1 MYAGKEKTLEQTF
14 SKIIRRWLWFL
25 VLATIVA
32 SAVAYASSMNSINIY
47 EATVRLLIGPGIN
60 SPNPDV
66 TALRAG
72 GQLMQTYAELAVTGP
87 FLQSLIDELNLG
99 ISPEELVRKFE
110 VKSNQETQILNI
122 RVFDPDATR
131 AIKIANAAAEALVRL
146 SPSGEEGSAT
156 QLENQMSTQAR
167 NIEQTIA
174 NTEARINDLEAQLQA
189 FGGQE
194 ASAENS
200 DHASQ
205 ELSDAE
211 ARLDKYEADLQVAT
225 DGKTQS
231 LINEEILLNL
241 ITSSSVR
248 IEQFRADYNA
258 NSDVKIQL
266 LLMDQITQEI
276 NHLSEVQKV
285 LLETR
290 RLFIGLPLDEFIANT
305 EASIAQLQVEFQN
318 TRTSNDQRLVL
329 DRITQ
334 EESRLTDAQRTADER
349 KGMILDQVSKERS
362 RLSSTEQVQ
371 VQKQQIIIDQ
381 LTEERTR
388 LSNARQSLALL
399 YDLLQKTPTN
409 QVKIIE
415 PATTSQQLVSQTRLK
430 VLIAGIAG
438 LILALVIVLGF
449 EFLDDSVK
457 SAEDIMTTS
466 GLPLLGSIS
475 RHKTLQGSGNECLVV
490 QALPA
495 SLAAENYR
503 QLSAKFI
510 SVIKIKGA
518 NGQTEHEHP
527 DSPDARS
534 VLPNG
539 NHFLK
544 SILITSSEVNDN
556 TDPVPANL
564 GVVLCQTGP
573 KVILVDANLHLPS
586 VTHLLGLNDRKGL
599 ADHLTGTSKSF
610 NKNAL
615 VEWLPNLSILPA
627 GLDQT
632 NPFELLVSTR
642 MTDLINQLEDL
653 ADVVLIVAPPFLA
666 YAESHMLASRVDGV
680 LLVAQKGQTRR
691 KLLVE
696 TAEKLHSLG
705 AHLIG
710 AILDQNRPARFSVQ
724 FRRRGLEAI
733 EKMTSLKTRIQGSP
747 NDPTASANR

>member
-1 MYAGKEKTLEQTF
+1 MYLRKEKTLEQTI

-25 VLATIVA
+25 VLAVIFA
-32 SAVAYASSMNSINIY
+32 GAVAYVSSMNSINMY
-47 EATVRLLIGPGIN
+47 EAKVRLLIGPGIN

-99 ISPEELVRKFE
+99 ISPEELGRKIE
-110 VKSNQETQILNI
+110 VKSNQETQILSI
-122 RVFDPDATR
+122 RVLDPDANR
-131 AIKIANAAAEALVRL
+131 AIEIANAAAQALVRL

-174 NTEARINDLEAQLQA
+174 NTETRINDLEAQLKEL
-189 FGGQE
+189 GGEE
-194 ASAENS
+194 ASAAKGNQ
-200 DHASQ
+200 ASQ

-225 DGKTQS
+225 DGKNQS

-248 IEQFRADYNA
+248 IEQFRADHNTT
-258 NSDVKIQL
+258 SDVKIQL

-318 TRTSNDQRLVL
+318 TRSSDEQRLL
-329 DRITQ
+329 LERITQ
-334 EESRLTDAQRTADER
+334 EESRLTEAQRTADER

-381 LTEERTR
+381 LTVERTR
-388 LSNARQSLALL
+388 LSDARQSLALL

-409 QVKIIE
+409 QVKIVE

-430 VLIAGIAG
+430 VLIGGIAG
-438 LILALVIVLGF
+438 LILALVIVLGV
-449 EFLDDSVK
+449 EFLDDTVK
-457 SAEDIMTTS
+457 SAEDIMATS
-466 GLPLLGSIS
+466 GVPLLGSIS
-475 RHKTLQGSGNECLVV
+475 RHKALKGSGYERLIV
-490 QALPA
+490 QAQPE
-495 SLAAENYR
+495 SPAAESYR
-503 QLSAKFI
+503 QLSANFI
-510 SVIKIKGA
+510 PLIKVKGG
-518 NGQTEHEHP
+518 NGQTNHEHP
-527 DSPDARS
+527 DSQISRPG
-534 VLPNG
+534 LPNG
-539 NHFLK
+539 SHALK
-544 SILITSSEVNDN
+544 SILITSPEVIDN
-556 TDPVPANL
+556 FDAVPANL
-564 GVVLCQTGP
+564 GVVLAQTGP

-586 VTHLLGLNDRKGL
+586 ITHLLDLNNRKGL
-599 ADHLTGTSKSF
+599 SDLLTGSIKSF
-610 NKNAL
+610 NKNIL
-615 VEWLPNLSILPA
+615 VEWSPSLTVLPA
-627 GLDQT
+627 GPILT
-632 NPFELLVSTR
+632 NPFELLVSNK
-642 MTDLINQLEDL
+642 MADLINQLENL
-653 ADVVLIVAPPFLA
+653 ADVVLILAPPFLS

-680 LLVAQKGQTRR
+680 LIVAQKGQTRR
-691 KLLVE
+691 KTLVE
-696 TAEKLHSLG
+696 TAEKLQSLN
-705 AHLIG
+705 ARLIG
-710 AILDQNRPARFSVQ
+710 AILDQNRSARLSLQ
-724 FRRRGLEAI
+724 FRRRGLEAF
-733 EKMTSLKTRIQGSP
+733 EKLASLKTRIQGSP
-747 NDPTASANR
+747 NDPTASANQ

>member
-1 MYAGKEKTLEQTF
+1 LEQTF

-25 VLATIVA
+25 VLAAIVA
-32 SAVAYASSMNSINIY
+32 GAVAYVFSMNSINFY
-47 EATVRLLIGPGIN
+47 EAKVRLLVGPGIN

-99 ISPEELVRKFE
+99 ISPEELGRKIE

-122 RVFDPDATR
+122 RVLDPDANR
-131 AIKIANAAAEALVRL
+131 AIEIANAAAQALVRL
-146 SPSGEEGSAT
+146 SPSGQEGSAT

-189 FGGQE
+189 FGGEE

-200 DHASQ
+200 NQTSQ
-205 ELSDAE
+205 AISEAE

-241 ITSSSVR
+241 IASSSVR
-248 IEQFRADYNA
+248 IEQFRADHNA
-258 NSDVKIQL
+258 TSDVKIQL

-276 NHLSEVQKV
+276 NHLSELQKV
-285 LLETR
+285 LLDTR
-290 RLFIGLPLDEFIANT
+290 RLFIGLPLDEFITNT
-305 EASIAQLQVEFQN
+305 EASIAQLQVDFQN
-318 TRTSNDQRLVL
+318 ARTSDEERLLL
-329 DRITQ
+329 DRIAQ
-334 EESRLTDAQRTADER
+334 EESRLAEAQRTADER
-349 KGMILDQVSKERS
+349 KGKILDQVAKERS
-362 RLSSTEQVQ
+362 RLSSFEQVQ

-388 LSNARQSLALL
+388 LSDARQSLALL

-409 QVKIIE
+409 QVKIVE

-430 VLIAGIAG
+430 VLIASIAG
-438 LILALVIVLGF
+438 LILALVIVLGI
-449 EFLDDSVK
+449 EFLDDTVK

-475 RHKTLQGSGNECLVV
+475 RHKALKGSGYERLIV
-490 QALPA
+490 QAQPE

-503 QLSAKFI
+503 QLSANFI
-510 SVIKIKGA
+510 PLIKVKGA
-518 NGQTEHEHP
+518 NGQTNHEHP
-527 DSPDARS
+527 DSQDARPG
-534 VLPNG
+534 LPNG
-539 NHFLK
+539 SHTLK
-544 SILITSSEVNDN
+544 SILITSPEVIDN
-556 TDPVPANL
+556 TDAVPANL
-564 GVVLCQTGP
+564 GVVLAQTGP
-573 KVILVDANLHLPS
+573 KVILVDANFHLPS
-586 VTHLLGLNDRKGL
+586 ITHLLDLNDRKGL
-599 ADHLTGTSKSF
+599 ADLLDRSIKSF
-610 NKNAL
+610 NKNIL
-615 VEWLPNLSILPA
+615 VEWSPNFSILPA
-627 GLDQT
+627 GPILR
-632 NPFELLVSTR
+632 NPFELLVSTK
-642 MTDLINQLEDL
+642 MGDLINQLEGL

-680 LLVAQKGQTRR
+680 LIVAQKGQTQR
-691 KLLVE
+691 KMLVE
-696 TAEKLHSLG
+696 AAEKLHSLN

-710 AILDQNRPARFSVQ
+710 AILDQNHSTRFSVQ
-724 FRRRGLEAI
+724 FRKRGQEVLEKIA
-733 EKMTSLKTRIQGSP
+733 SLKTRIQGSS
-747 NDPTASANR
+747 NDPTASTNQ

>member
-1 MYAGKEKTLEQTF
+1 MYARKEKTLEQTF

-25 VLATIVA
+25 VLAAMVA
-32 SAVAYASSMNSINIY
+32 GTVAYVFSMNSINFY
-47 EATVRLLIGPGIN
+47 EAKVRLLVGPGIN

-99 ISPEELVRKFE
+99 ISPEELGRKIE

-122 RVFDPDATR
+122 RVLDPDANR
-131 AIKIANAAAEALVRL
+131 AIEIANAAAQALVRL
-146 SPSGEEGSAT
+146 SPSGQEGSAT

-189 FGGQE
+189 FGGE
-194 ASAENS
+194 ESSADNGNQ
-200 DHASQ
+200 ASQ
-205 ELSDAE
+205 ELSEAE

-241 ITSSSVR
+241 IASSSVR
-248 IEQFRADYNA
+248 IEQLRADHNA
-258 NSDVKIQL
+258 TSDVKIQL

-276 NHLSEVQKV
+276 NHLSDLQKV
-285 LLETR
+285 LLDTR

-305 EASIAQLQVEFQN
+305 EASIAQLQVDFQN
-318 TRTSNDQRLVL
+318 TRSSDEQRLL
-329 DRITQ
+329 LERIAQ
-334 EESRLTDAQRTADER
+334 EESRLAEAQRTADER
-349 KGMILDQVSKERS
+349 KGMILDRVAKERS
-362 RLSSTEQVQ
+362 RLSITEQVR
-371 VQKQQIIIDQ
+371 VEKQQIIIDQ

-388 LSNARQSLALL
+388 LSDARQSLALL

-409 QVKIIE
+409 QVKIVE
-415 PATTSQQLVSQTRLK
+415 PATTSYQLVSQTRLK

-438 LILALVIVLGF
+438 MILALVIVLGL

-457 SAEDIMTTS
+457 SAEDMMTTS

-475 RHKTLQGSGNECLVV
+475 RHKALQGSGSELLVV
-490 QALPA
+490 QALPE

-510 SVIKIKGA
+510 PLVKVKGT
-518 NGQTEHEHP
+518 NGRKNLEHP
-527 DSPDARS
+527 DSPEDRPGHS
-534 VLPNG
+534 NG
-539 NHFLK
+539 YHTLK
-544 SILITSSEVNDN
+544 SILITSPELIDK
-556 TDPVPANL
+556 TDTVPANL
-564 GVVLCQTGP
+564 GVVLAQTGP

-586 VTHLLGLNDRKGL
+586 ITHLLGLDDRKGL
-599 ADHLTGTSKSF
+599 ADYLTGSAKSF
-610 NKNAL
+610 NKTTL
-615 VEWLPNLSILPA
+615 VEWSSGLSILPA
-627 GLDQT
+627 GSALIH
-632 NPFELLVSTR
+632 PFELLVSTK
-642 MTDLINQLEDL
+642 MSDLIKQLKDQ

-666 YAESHMLASRVDGV
+666 YAESHMLVSRVDGV
-680 LLVAQKGQTRR
+680 LIVAQKGMTRR
-691 KLLVE
+691 KMFVE
-696 TAEKLHSLG
+696 TAEKLRSLD

-724 FRRRGLEAI
+724 FRRIGLEALVKI
-733 EKMTSLKTRIQGSP
+733 ASLRTRFQRSP
-747 NDPTASANR
+747 NDSTASANQ